1 MIKYKL
7 NAHNSQANNN
17 VNNNPHSINT
27 TLCNN
32 PTHICS
38 KRPKRQRNKERTI
51 KDVLQSVRLWRKIH
65 NNLDKDSVSR
75 VSLQDA
81 AKVVGISKKSLDD
94 YFSQLRLAE
103 EYGFDFQMNMD
114 EKIGVMRS
122 YVKKQRAKAKI
133 KYKQERLPKR
143 LKVLE
148 DFMDGENDNGEEK
161 LMIREM

>member
-1 MIKYKL
+1 M
-7 NAHNSQANNN
+7 
-17 VNNNPHSINT
+17 
-27 TLCNN
+27 
-32 PTHICS
+32 
-38 KRPKRQRNKERTI
+38 
-51 KDVLQSVRLWRKIH
+51 RLWRKIH

-122 YVKKQRAKAKI
+122 YVKK
-133 KYKQERLPKR
+133 
-143 LKVLE
+143 
-148 DFMDGENDNGEEK
+148 
-161 LMIREM
+161 